1 MANIRHCPRHLN
13 CEPSCTGGIC
23 CLRGPLKPACA
34 VLCIANAVPHR
45 LKTLKAFRH
54 QG

>member
-23 CLRGPLKPACA
+23 CLRACSRRSPCA
-34 VLCIANAVPHR
+34 LYRKRRATSAETP
-45 LKTLKAFRH
+45 
-54 QG
+54 

>member
-23 CLRGPLKPACA
+23 CLRARSRPVSLRSLSQASC
-34 VLCIANAVPHR
+34 H
-45 LKTLKAFRH
+45 FY
-54 QG
+54 